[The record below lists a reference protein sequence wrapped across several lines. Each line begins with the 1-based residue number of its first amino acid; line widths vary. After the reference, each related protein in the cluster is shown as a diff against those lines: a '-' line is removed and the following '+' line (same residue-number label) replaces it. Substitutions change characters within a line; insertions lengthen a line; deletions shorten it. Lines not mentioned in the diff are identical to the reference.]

1 MPHRLGLG
9 AFLVALA
16 VPLATHAAAPTPFA
30 PPATDRVLYRKATLI
45 DGRGG
50 PPRPAMDV
58 LVAGERIV
66 QVLPDAEVDE
76 RTLAS
81 AKVVDLHGRFLL
93 PGLIDAHVHLATP
106 PNRRQ
111 AEAVLR
117 RDLYGGVTAVRDMAD
132 DLRSVAELARESLVG
147 EIAAP
152 DIAFAALMAGTRFF
166 TDPRIAQVSAGGESG
181 KVPWAQEVTDGT
193 DLPLAVAW
201 ARGTGAMAIKLYADL
216 TGQLAARITAEAHRQ
231 HLRVWAHATLYPA
244 KPSEVVAAGV
254 DAISHACLLAREP
267 EQHVPVFG
275 DVPWPPPQLDLVRD
289 GRNPALDALFAEMKR
304 RGTVLDATLWTYA
317 VMTTAPGTTAPLT
330 TGKCDDGVGGAM
342 TGQAARAGVVI
353 AAGTDNVGPWNDAW
367 PDLFHE
373 LARLESKAGM
383 SRAAVLQS
391 ATLGSARATGWQ
403 DTMGSVEAGKLAN
416 LVVLAKDPLADLV
429 NLRSVV
435 MTVKRG
441 RVFPRTGFKPLR
453 KGDITDS

>member
-1 MPHRLGLG
+1 
-9 AFLVALA
+9 
-16 VPLATHAAAPTPFA
+16 
-30 PPATDRVLYRKATLI
+30 
-45 DGRGG
+45 
-50 PPRPAMDV
+50 
-58 LVAGERIV
+58 
-66 QVLPDAEVDE
+66 
-76 RTLAS
+76 
-81 AKVVDLHGRFLL
+81 
-93 PGLIDAHVHLATP
+93 
-106 PNRRQ
+106 
-111 AEAVLR
+111 
-117 RDLYGGVTAVRDMAD
+117 
-132 DLRSVAELARESLVG
+132 
-147 EIAAP
+147 
-152 DIAFAALMAGTRFF
+152 
-166 TDPRIAQVSAGGESG
+166 
-181 KVPWAQEVTDGT
+181 
-193 DLPLAVAW
+193 
-201 ARGTGAMAIKLYADL
+201 
-216 TGQLAARITAEAHRQ
+216 
-231 HLRVWAHATLYPA
+231 
-244 KPSEVVAAGV
+244 
-254 DAISHACLLAREP
+254 
-267 EQHVPVFG
+267 
-275 DVPWPPPQLDLVRD
+275 
-289 GRNPALDALFAEMKR
+289 MKR